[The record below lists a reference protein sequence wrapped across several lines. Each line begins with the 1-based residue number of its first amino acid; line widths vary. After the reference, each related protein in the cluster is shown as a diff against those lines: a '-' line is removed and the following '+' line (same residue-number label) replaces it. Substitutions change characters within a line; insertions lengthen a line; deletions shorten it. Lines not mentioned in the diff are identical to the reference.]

1 MYVVLLCICFLGV
14 GVSLGMLLRDHQNE
28 KHVIGNLRVDSST
41 GEPYMFLE
49 VNNDVGGIKG
59 VIAQKWVILKVSLE
73 DYQHV

>member
-59 VIAQKWVILKVSLE
+59 VVAQKWVILKVSLE
-73 DYQHV
+73 DYPQ